1 MQVDTT
7 RRHHHQHQHPDCP
20 DPWTYKPVPIYF
32 DAHSLSHPPAHHH
45 PSSSF
50 VKSHALSSPHP
61 LSHISTSPVF
71 NGTIHPGQVTQSFI
85 PSVTI
90 HVPVKDQDGLPKD
103 QAATECI
110 RVTQD
115 AENQPTTLHNSTG
128 RTTDESVETK
138 GAETD
143 GHVDDSVNK
152 VKRPVGTPDRDTRA
166 SHSPPNVAALQ
177 DETNLASRLIE
188 PRAPFSF
195 KDMGL
200 SPPPPLMP
208 DSPPPTDAR
217 LLEEACDLSVFI
229 EQEAVAQHSQT
240 SHKGKCT
247 TGGQSKFKAK
257 HMQGQSTDKRKEMNR
272 IAAKRHRER
281 YKDRIQGVSG
291 ENPGYLCARL
301 AIPCLIIS
309 TLNHLLK

>member
-7 RRHHHQHQHPDCP
+7 RRHHHHPPDCP

-45 PSSSF
+45 PSSSL
-50 VKSHALSSPHP
+50 VKSQALSSHHQ

-71 NGTIHPGQVTQSFI
+71 NGTIHPRQVTQSFI

-90 HVPVKDQDGLPKD
+90 HVPVNDH
-103 QAATECI
+103 AANESI
-110 RVTQD
+110 RITQD

-143 GHVDDSVNK
+143 GQLDDSVNK

-166 SHSPPNVAALQ
+166 SYSPPNVAPLQ

-229 EQEAVAQHSQT
+229 EEQAVAQHSQT
-240 SHKGKCT
+240 SLKGKCT
-247 TGGQSKFKAK
+247 MGGQSKFKAK

-281 YKDRIQGVSG
+281 YKDRLQGVSG
-291 ENPGYLCARL
+291 KVRDTCAL
-301 AIPCLIIS
+301 DLPY
-309 TLNHLLK
+309 HV